1 MRFDSLA
8 DFIAMGGH
16 GPFVWSAY
24 GIALVVIAFNFVWPI
39 VLRKRNLSRL
49 RQQHTTATHL
59 GGESK

>member
-24 GIALVVIAFNFVWPI
+24 GIALVVIAFNFIWPI

-49 RQQHTTATHL
+49 RQQHATATHL